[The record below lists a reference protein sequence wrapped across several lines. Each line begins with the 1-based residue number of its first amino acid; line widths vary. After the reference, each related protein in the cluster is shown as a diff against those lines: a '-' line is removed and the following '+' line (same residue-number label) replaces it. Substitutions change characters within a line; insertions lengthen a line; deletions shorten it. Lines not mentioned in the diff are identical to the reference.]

1 MTLLAPLFL
10 LGVLAVGLPIWLHR
24 LSSEN
29 PNRERFSSAMFLEPG
44 EPRRV
49 LAKSLQYLLLLALRV
64 GLLVLLALAFAR
76 PALQGAAQA
85 LIEDTARLHVIVM
98 DVSASM
104 QHGDRWERARE
115 AALDVVDAAPSG
127 DLLQVIAMGRGAQAL
142 SDPTLDAASVRQS
155 INALEPEFA
164 RADYGELMS
173 SVDRMLRGIELAM
186 VVHVVTDL
194 QRTSMP
200 TRFAELAAQTS
211 LELQLHDVSQ
221 PGDANWAVQSIVWQA
236 GAGQVSASLR
246 GFGTQLVPHNAVLEL
261 NGSRVAELPVIV
273 PPDGTIT
280 VSFESPEL
288 SAGAN
293 RVEILLDPGDD
304 LAADDRRYIVVKRPE
319 PRSVLLVSA
328 DPRARDS
335 LFLTAALE
343 AVSGP
348 LTTVEPVVP
357 AAIAERNLGDYA
369 FVVVAD
375 AGVLGEAESEDLR
388 EHVAG
393 GGALFLALGQR
404 SGGLDVV
411 PVTGH
416 EFSGTTQLGTGAD
429 AFTIVGSMDS
439 GHPAMAG
446 TEELRMAKFFRYTA
460 LAPQDGDQV
469 LAELEQGAPLLIDH
483 ALGEGRVVLFASS
496 LDRVW
501 NDLPVLPVFVPL
513 VAGVTAYLAGELTVQ
528 TEAQLG
534 TTLSPRAVGLADG
547 RIFDPDGDAALGIA
561 AAGSGNEVLLD
572 RIGFYEVLGGGL
584 TELVAV
590 NLDPNESDLTS
601 VEPNAVERWLNLNAG
616 TVQSGAV
623 ADLEL
628 APAEPTPLWPWVL
641 SLLIVVVVVESWV
654 GNWHLMVRRGIAA

>member
-10 LGVLAVGLPIWLHR
+10 LGVLAVGLPIYLHR

-29 PNRERFSSAMFLEPG
+29 PNREQFSSAMFLEPG

-49 LAKSLQYLLLLALRV
+49 LAKKVQYLLLLALRV

-85 LIEDTARLHVIVM
+85 LVEDTAQLHVVVM

-104 QHGDRWERARE
+104 RHGDRWERARE
-115 AALDVVDAAPSG
+115 TAIDIVDAAPSG
-127 DLLQVIAMGRGAQAL
+127 DLLQVVAVGRGAQVL
-142 SDPTLDAASVRQS
+142 SEPTLDAASVRQS

-173 SVDRMLRGIELAM
+173 SVDRMLRGVELATT
-186 VVHVVTDL
+186 VHVVTDL
-194 QRTSMP
+194 QQSSMP
-200 TRFAELAAQTS
+200 TRFAELAAQAP
-211 LELQLHDVSQ
+211 LELEVHDVSE
-221 PGDANWAVQSIVWQA
+221 PGDANWAVQNIVWQA
-236 GAGQVSASLR
+236 GAEQVSASLR
-246 GFGTQLVPHNAVLEL
+246 GFGTPPVSHNAVLEL

-273 PPDGTIT
+273 PSDGTIT
-280 VSFESPEL
+280 VTFETPEL
-288 SAGAN
+288 RAGAN
-293 RVEILLDPGDD
+293 RLEISLEPGDD
-304 LAADDRRYIVVKRPE
+304 LAADDRRFIVAKRPE

-328 DPRARDS
+328 DPRGQDS
-335 LFLTAALE
+335 LFLGAALE

-348 LTTVEPVVP
+348 LTTVEPVAP
-357 AAIAERNLGDYA
+357 AAISERNLGDYS
-369 FVVVAD
+369 FIVVAD
-375 AGVLGEAESEDLR
+375 AGALGDAESADLR
-388 EHVAG
+388 DHVIG

-404 SGGLDVV
+404 SSGLDVV
-411 PVTGH
+411 PITGH
-416 EFSGTTQLGTGAD
+416 EFNGTTQIGTGSD
-429 AFTIVGSMDS
+429 AFTIVGSMDD

-446 TEELRMAKFFRYTA
+446 TDELRMAKFFRYTS
-460 LAPQDGDQV
+460 LEPQDGDQV

-496 LDRVW
+496 LDRAW

-513 VAGVTAYLAGELTVQ
+513 VDGVTAYLSGELTVQ

-534 TTLSPRAVGLADG
+534 TTLSPGAVGLAG
-547 RIFDPDGDAALGIA
+547 GQIFDPNGDAALGIA

-572 RIGFYEVLGGGL
+572 QIGFYEVLGGGS

-590 NLDPNESDLTS
+590 NLDPNESDLTPM
-601 VEPNAVERWLNLNAG
+601 EPNAVERWVDLNTGRLEG
-616 TVQSGAV
+616 SGA

-641 SLLIVVVVVESWV
+641 GLLIVVVFVESWV
-654 GNWHLMVRRGIAA
+654 GNWHLRVRRGIAA